1 MVIHILNKQKMNN
14 LQKLNTVFIT
24 SFEIDESQLDDVA
37 YNTVALWDSVGQ
49 MILITNLE
57 EQFDIMIDMEDIMDI
72 NSYKAA
78 KSILTEKY
86 NIDFKNV

>member
-1 MVIHILNKQKMNN
+1 MNN

-78 KSILTEKY
+78 KSILTKKY